1 MAGRSSWE
9 LFEAVA
15 TKLLEG
21 SPLGIAIA
29 VIITFGVPI
38 LLHFLFYR
46 AVASPPSSNFLL
58 LGPSGAGKTALLT
71 LVCCA
76 PFPISN
82 SRNAGV

>member
-1 MAGRSSWE
+1 MSVYE
-9 LFEAVA
+9 FLEIVA

-38 LLHFLFYR
+38 LLHLIFYR

-58 LGPSGAGKTALLT
+58 VGPSGAGKTALLS
-71 LVCCA
+71 LVCSTV
-76 PFPISN
+76 PPRGMPK
-82 SRNAGV
+82 RNRIFFY